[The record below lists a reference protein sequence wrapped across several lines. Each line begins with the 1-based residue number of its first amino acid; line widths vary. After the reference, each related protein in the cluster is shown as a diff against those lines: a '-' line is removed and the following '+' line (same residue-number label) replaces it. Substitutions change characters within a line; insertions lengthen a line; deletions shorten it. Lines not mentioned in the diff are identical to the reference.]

1 MIVKNRTKQG
11 QGCPICGRKKSVIS
25 RACPVIN
32 TDTGEEFYSLSEASR
47 IYHISSSCIKNCC
60 NNKQSKAGGYSWKF
74 KWFINAIDNTIG
86 IKHIKN
92 GLGV

>member
-74 KWFINAIDNTIG
+74 K
-86 IKHIKN
+86 
-92 GLGV
+92 